1 MEAAI
6 QIQHYPTSPT
16 LHVPYPLHAHLTS
29 LYSDLQSRHKAQ
41 KIEMIEY
48 KHKAN
53 YWEAQFQQVKTRE
66 IELVD
71 EVEELKAKLRK
82 REQQLFGR
90 KSEKNTSSQEKNPN
104 TATQPEKPK
113 KKRGQ
118 QLGSKGHGRRDYS
131 DLPTTEEVVTLAK
144 ESACCPCCNLPYQEL
159 HGYET
164 SEILEVIH
172 VQAHRRVINRARY
185 KRNCRCKK
193 NPDPQ
198 ILLAPTADRLIPKS
212 KLGISV
218 WALLLVNKYEY
229 QHPLYRTLEQLSNH
243 GLSLS
248 MGTVTDGMQKLLPM
262 LTPVYDAI
270 TAHNLAADHWH
281 ADETGWKVFES
292 KEGKANNRWFLWIF
306 KNKES
311 VVFKI
316 NDSRSS
322 KVLIEHFG
330 ETHHGGIL
338 NVDRYAAYKVIAK
351 SGLFILAFCWAHVR
365 RDFLNHAKGYPEQEQ
380 WGLMWVEK
388 IANLYH
394 INNQRIEHKLNSKLF
409 LEHDKNLR
417 YAIKEMKKLSDEE
430 VNDLTKPPSARK
442 LLTSLN
448 KHWFGL
454 NVFVDHSEIPMD
466 NNIAER
472 GLRGSVVGRK
482 NYYGSG
488 AIWSAQLAAC
498 MFTIFETLKIWNVN
512 PHTWLLT
519 YFYECAM
526 HGGVAPEN
534 IENYLPWKMPQETIE
549 AFSAPP
555 EHQQPLEA
563 G

>member
-1 MEAAI
+1 MEASI
-6 QIQHYPTSPT
+6 QLPAHHPLS
-16 LHVPYPLHAHLTS
+16 LKSNVPYSLHAKLAN

-41 KIEMIEY
+41 KTEMIEY

-53 YWEAQFQQVKTRE
+53 YWEAQFQQIKKRE
-66 IELVD
+66 IELSD

-90 KSEKNTSSQEKNPN
+90 KSEKNTSAPEKNPN
-104 TATQPEKPK
+104 TTTQTAAIK

-118 QLGSKGHGRRDYS
+118 QPGSKGHGRRDYS
-131 DLPTTEEVVTLAK
+131 NVPTTEEVVSL
-144 ESACCPCCNLPYQEL
+144 ESAVCPCCNLPYQEL

-172 VQAHRRVINRARY
+172 VQAHRRIINRKKY
-185 KRNCRCKK
+185 KRNCRCKN

-198 ILLAPTADRLIPKS
+198 ILSAPTANRLIPKS

-229 QHPLYRTLEQLSNH
+229 QHPLYRTLEQLTNH
-243 GLSLS
+243 GLPLS

-262 LTPVYDAI
+262 LTPIYDAI
-270 TAHNLAADHWH
+270 TAHNLAANHWH
-281 ADETGWKVFES
+281 ADETGWKVFEAI
-292 KEGKANNRWFLWIF
+292 EGKANNRWFLWIF
-306 KNKES
+306 KNHES

-316 NDSRSS
+316 SDSRSS
-322 KVLIEHFG
+322 QVLIDHFG
-330 ETHHGGIL
+330 ESHRGGIL
-338 NVDRYAAYKVIAK
+338 NVDRYGAYKVIAK

-365 RDFLNHAKGYPEQEQ
+365 RDFLNHAKGYPHMEQ
-380 WGLMWVEK
+380 WGLLWVEK

-394 INNQRIEHKLNSKLF
+394 INNQRIEHKPNSKLF

-417 YAIKEMKKLSDEE
+417 SALKDMKKSCDEE
-430 VNDLTKPPSARK
+430 LKDPMRLCSAKK
-442 LLTSLN
+442 LLESLN
-448 KHWFGL
+448 NHWNGL
-454 NVFVDHSEIPMD
+454 TTFVDHPEIPMD

-498 MFTIFETLKIWNVN
+498 MFTIFETLKIWKVN
-512 PHTWLLT
+512 PHTWLLN

-526 HGGVAPEN
+526 NSGTPPDN
-534 IENYLPWKMPQETIE
+534 IDNYLPWKMPKETMT
-549 AFSAPP
+549 AFAAPP
-555 EHQQPLEA
+555 EHQQPLET
-563 G
+563 

>member
-6 QIQHYPTSPT
+6 QSLQHYLTRST
-16 LHVPYPLHAHLTS
+16 LHVPYPLHAQLAN

-41 KIEMIEY
+41 KTEMIEY

-53 YWEAQFQQVKTRE
+53 YWEAQFNQLKTRE
-66 IELVD
+66 NELIN
-71 EVEELKAKLRK
+71 ENEELKAKLRK

-90 KSEKNTSSQEKNPN
+90 KSEKNTSTPEKNPN
-104 TATQPEKPK
+104 AVVQNTAVK

-118 QLGSKGHGRRDYS
+118 QPGGKGHGRRDYS
-131 DLPTTEEVVTLAK
+131 NVPTTEEVVSL
-144 ESACCPCCNLPYQEL
+144 ESAKCPCCHLPYQEL

-172 VQAHRRVINRARY
+172 VQAHRRIINRKKY
-185 KRNCRCKK
+185 KRNCRCK
-193 NPDPQ
+193 NNSDPQ
-198 ILLAPTADRLIPKS
+198 ILSAPTADRLIPKS

-243 GLSLS
+243 GMSLS

-262 LTPVYDAI
+262 LTPIYDAI
-270 TAHNLAADHWH
+270 TAHNLSANHWH
-281 ADETGWKVFES
+281 ADETGWKVFETVD
-292 KEGKANNRWFLWIF
+292 GKTNNRWFLWIF

-316 NDSRSS
+316 SDSRSS
-322 KVLIEHFG
+322 KVLIDHFG
-330 ETHHGGIL
+330 ESHQGGIL
-338 NVDRYAAYKVIAK
+338 NVDRYSAYKVIAK

-380 WGLMWVEK
+380 WGLLWVEK
-388 IANLYH
+388 IAHLYH
-394 INNQRIEHKLNSKLF
+394 INNQRIEHKPNSKLF

-417 YAIKEMKKLSDEE
+417 SAMKEMKKSCDEE
-430 VNDLTKPPSARK
+430 MNNLLIPPSARK

-454 NVFVDHSEIPMD
+454 NVFIDHPEIPMD

-498 MFTIFETLKIWNVN
+498 MFTIFETLKMWKIN
-512 PHTWLLT
+512 PHTWLLN

-526 HGGVAPEN
+526 NTGKPPDN
-534 IENYLPWKMPQETIE
+534 INNYLPWKMPKEIIT
-549 AFSAPP
+549 AFAAPP
-555 EHQQPLEA
+555 EHQ
-563 G
+563 

>member
-1 MEAAI
+1 MDATI
-6 QIQHYPTSPT
+6 QLPIVSASSA
-16 LHVPYPLHAHLTS
+16 LNVPYSLHAQLAD

-48 KHKAN
+48 KSKAN
-53 YWEAQFQQVKTRE
+53 YWETQFQRVKKRE
-66 IELVD
+66 IELAD

-90 KSEKNTSSQEKNPN
+90 KSEKNTASQEQTPN
-104 TATQPEKPK
+104 ATTQILTPK

-118 QLGSKGHGRRDYS
+118 QPGSKGHGRRDYS
-131 DLPTTEEVVTLAK
+131 GLPTTEETVSL
-144 ESACCPCCNLPYQEL
+144 EPACCPCCNLPYQEL
-159 HGYET
+159 HGFET

-172 VQAHRRVINRARY
+172 VQAHRRLINRKRY
-185 KRNCRCKK
+185 KRNCRCKD
-193 NPDPQ
+193 NPAPQ

-229 QHPLYRTLEQLSNH
+229 QRPLYRTLEQLSNH

-248 MGTVTDGMQKLLPM
+248 TGTVTDGMQKLLP
-262 LTPVYDAI
+262 LLIPVYDAI

-292 KEGKANNRWFLWIF
+292 KEGKATNRWFLWIF

-316 NDSRSS
+316 SDSRSS
-322 KVLIEHFG
+322 QVLIEHFG
-330 ETHHGGIL
+330 ESHQGGIL

-394 INNQRIEHKLNSKLF
+394 INNQRTEHKPNSKLF

-417 YAIKEMKKLSDEE
+417 TAIKEMKKLCDEE
-430 VNDLTKPPSARK
+430 IKDLMKPPSARK
-442 LLTSLN
+442 LLESLN

-454 NVFVDHSEIPMD
+454 NVFVEHPEIPMD

-498 MFTIFETLKIWNVN
+498 MFTIFETLKIWHVN

-526 HGGVAPEN
+526 HGGVPPDN
-534 IENYLPWKMPQETIE
+534 IENYLPWKMPQETIS

-555 EHQQPLEA
+555 EHQQPI
-563 G
+563 GS

>member
-1 MEAAI
+1 
-6 QIQHYPTSPT
+6 
-16 LHVPYPLHAHLTS
+16 
-29 LYSDLQSRHKAQ
+29 
-41 KIEMIEY
+41 MIDY

-53 YWEAQFQQVKTRE
+53 YWETQFQQIKKRE
-66 IELVD
+66 IEMNN
-71 EVEELKAKLRK
+71 EIEELKTKLRK

-90 KSEKNTSSQEKNPN
+90 KSEKNTATLEKNPN
-104 TATQPEKPK
+104 TKRAETSK

-118 QLGSKGHGRRDYS
+118 QPGSQGHGRRDYNHV
-131 DLPTTEEVVTLAK
+131 PTTIEEVSLS
-144 ESACCPCCNLPYQEL
+144 EEDSCCRCCGLPYKEL
-159 HGYET
+159 HGFET

-172 VQAHRRVINRARY
+172 VQAHRRIINRKKY

-212 KLGISV
+212 KLGVSV
-218 WALLLVNKYEY
+218 WALLLVHKYEY

-243 GLSLS
+243 GLSLAQ
-248 MGTVTDGMQKLLPM
+248 GTVTDGMQKLLPM
-262 LTPVYDAI
+262 LIPVYDAI
-270 TAHNLAADHWH
+270 TAYNLGAAHWH
-281 ADETGWKVFES
+281 ADETGWKVFEA
-292 KEGKANNRWFLWIF
+292 KEGKVNNLWFLWIF
-306 KNKES
+306 KNTES

-316 NDSRSS
+316 SDSRSS
-322 KVLIEHFG
+322 QVLIEHFG
-330 ETHHGGIL
+330 ESHEGGIL

-394 INNQRIEHKLNSKLF
+394 INNQRIVHKPNSKLF
-409 LEHDKNLR
+409 LEHDKKLR
-417 YAIKEMKKLSDEE
+417 VTIKEMKKICDEE
-430 VNDLTKPPSARK
+430 MADMMKPPSARK
-442 LLTSLN
+442 LLESLHN
-448 KHWFGL
+448 HWFGL
-454 NVFVDHSEIPMD
+454 TVFIDHPEIPMD
-466 NNIAER
+466 NNVAER
-472 GLRGSVVGRK
+472 GLRGSVIGRK

-498 MFTIFETLKIWNVN
+498 MFTIFETLKIWDVN

-519 YFYECAM
+519 YLYDCAM
-526 HGGVAPEN
+526 HGGKAPADVTT
-534 IENYLPWKMPQETIE
+534 YLPWNMSKEIRTV
-549 AFSAPP
+549 FSSPP
-555 EHQQPLEA
+555 EHQQPIES

>member
-1 MEAAI
+1 M
-6 QIQHYPTSPT
+6 PLGVSN
-16 LHVPYPLHAHLTS
+16 PLHARLAE

-48 KHKAN
+48 KSKAN
-53 YWEAQFQQVKTRE
+53 YWEAQFGQLKTRE
-66 IELVD
+66 AELIN
-71 EVEELKAKLRK
+71 ENEELKAKLRK

-90 KSEKNTSSQEKNPN
+90 KSEKNTASPEKNPN
-104 TATQPEKPK
+104 TTQPEKPK

-118 QLGSKGHGRRDYS
+118 QPGSVGHGRRDYN
-131 DLPTTEEVVTLAK
+131 DLPTTEEVVSLAA

-172 VQAHRRVINRARY
+172 VQAHRRVINRKRY

-229 QHPLYRTLEQLSNH
+229 QHPLYRTLKQLSNH
-243 GLSLS
+243 GMSLS

-262 LTPVYDAI
+262 LTPIYDAI

-316 NDSRSS
+316 SDSRSS
-322 KVLIEHFG
+322 RVLIEHFG
-330 ETHHGGIL
+330 ESHQGGIL
-338 NVDRYAAYKVIAK
+338 NVDRYAAYKVIKK
-351 SGLFILAFCWAHVR
+351 SGLFVLAFCWAHVR

-394 INNQRIEHKLNSKLF
+394 INNQRIQHKSNSTLF
-409 LEHDKNLR
+409 LKHDKNLR
-417 YAIKEMKKLSDEE
+417 SAIKEMKKSCDEE
-430 VNDLTKPPSARK
+430 ADDLMKPPSARK
-442 LLTSLN
+442 LLVSLN
-448 KHWFGL
+448 NHWFGL
-454 NVFVDHSEIPMD
+454 NVFVDHPEIPMD

-472 GLRGSVVGRK
+472 ELRGSVVGRK

-519 YFYECAM
+519 YLYECAM
-526 HGGVAPEN
+526 HGGVPPDN
-534 IENYLPWKMPQETIE
+534 IENYLPWKMPKETII
-549 AFSAPP
+549 ALSAPP
-555 EHQQPLEA
+555 EHQQPLE
-563 G
+563 